1 VPVAV
6 GATEDPAEVL
16 DRAGAFLA
24 TDPVRHNVILTLLHN
39 RVAAPAPG
47 RYWTVE
53 TGREVTGVV
62 FQSPLS
68 FLATLTPMPEPAVEA
83 VVDTIVE
90 QGVRLPGVSGV
101 AATAARFA
109 GQWTERTKSSAAPSQ
124 GQRIYEVSRV
134 DRTRAPAGACRSAG
148 PGDRGLLIEWFDQ
161 FGEEATPDY
170 PRGDSAKVVDYRLG
184 LGQLFLWDD
193 GRPVAMTGISAPVAG
208 VVRVGP
214 VYTPKPD
221 RNRGYASALVG
232 RVSADALARG
242 QRCML
247 YTDLG
252 NPVSNSVYRALGY
265 RAVDEVLVYRFTEP
279 GER

>member
-1 VPVAV
+1 VPTAV
-6 GATEDPAEVL
+6 EATDDPAEVL
-16 DRAGAFLA
+16 DRAGTFLA

-39 RVAAPAPG
+39 RVDRPAPG

-53 TGREVTGVV
+53 TGREVSGVV
-62 FQSPLS
+62 LQSPLS
-68 FLATLTPMPEPAVEA
+68 FVATVTPMPEPAVEA
-83 VVDTIVE
+83 VVDAIVE
-90 QGVRLPGVSGV
+90 QGVRLPGVNGV

-134 DRTRAPAGACRSAG
+134 EPCRAPAGACRPAG
-148 PGDRGLLIEWFDQ
+148 PADRELLIGWFDE
-161 FGEEATPDY
+161 FSEEATPNY
-170 PRGDSAKVVDYRLG
+170 PPSDSATVVDVRLG
-184 LGQLFLWDD
+184 SGQLFLWDD
-193 GRPVAMTGISAPVAG
+193 GRPVAMTGIGAPVAG
-208 VVRVGP
+208 VARVGP

-232 RVSADALARG
+232 TVSAHALASG

-265 RAVDEVLVYRFTEP
+265 RAVDEVIVYRFAEQ
-279 GER
+279 GQR

>member
-1 VPVAV
+1 VPTAV
-6 GATEDPAEVL
+6 EATDDPAEVL

-24 TDPVRHNVILTLLHN
+24 TDPVRHNVILTLLHS
-39 RVAAPAPG
+39 RVGSTTPG

-53 TGREVTGVV
+53 TGRAVTGVV

-68 FLATLTPMPEPAVEA
+68 FVATVTPMPGPEVEA
-83 VVDTIVE
+83 VVDAIVE
-90 QGVRLPGVSGV
+90 QGVRLPGVNGV

-109 GQWTERTKSSAAPSQ
+109 GQWTERTKSSATPSQ

-134 DRTRAPAGACRSAG
+134 EPTRAPAGECRPAG
-148 PGDRGLLIEWFDQ
+148 EADRELLIGWFDE
-161 FGEEATPDY
+161 FGEEATPNN
-170 PRGDSAKVVDYRLG
+170 PPSDSAKVVDHRLG
-184 LGQLFLWDD
+184 LGQLFVWDD

-208 VVRVGP
+208 GARVGP

-232 RVSADALARG
+232 RVSADALAGG

-265 RAVDEVLVYRFTEP
+265 RAVDEVLVYRFTEQ